1 METGPT
7 RVYLEVFRY
16 LSRKKPCKGFKPVT
30 DNISAIKKKF
40 FFFFF
45 EVELF
50 LEIEVKD
57 FNLKFMLEIMI
68 ILNPIYYTQ

>member
-1 METGPT
+1 MSITQL
-7 RVYLEVFRY
+7 LEENPGNGFNK
-16 LSRKKPCKGFKPVT
+16 LKITSMPFKK
-30 DNISAIKKKF
+30 N

-57 FNLKFMLEIMI
+57 FNIKFMLEIMI
-68 ILNPIYYTQ
+68 ILNPICYTQ